1 MESIYRSL
9 WRHYYEGQNALIF
22 VIDAVN
28 SERIDEAINELH
40 MTLLHPSMQNVP
52 LLILANTAG
61 SKNAMSLDSIHEK
74 LNLVLV
80 SKSKWSIFHIDA
92 FTGEGVKKSIKW
104 LSRCIEKDAL

>member
-80 SKSKWSIFHIDA
+80 SKSKWYGIV
-92 FTGEGVKKSIKW
+92 FTK
-104 LSRCIEKDAL
+104 LNLLKDSCLERFFFFDTFLGS